1 MSTAVVTLTLNLKE
15 AELIKAALEN
25 HGFELVYRT
34 RGKIGYSE
42 EMIQASIKQ
51 GEAMRQLKKDLFG

>member
-1 MSTAVVTLTLNLKE
+1 MSTAVVTLTVTLRE
-15 AELIKAALEN
+15 AELIKDALSN

-42 EMIQASIKQ
+42 EMTEVSIKK
-51 GEAMRQLKKDLFG
+51 GEQMRQLKQDLFD